1 MNKNLFLITVLGC
14 LIIACTPQNNP
25 GGDEGKGKEAT
36 AIKLSKNELTLEKG
50 ANETLTVSFTPSN
63 VANKALTWVSSNK
76 NIAEVTD
83 GIVVGVNA
91 GSTEIIVKSGDL
103 TDKCTV
109 TVVVS
114 AISISVEPTE
124 IELSPGGTASL
135 TATVI
140 PNDTT
145 DEVEWSSSDEN
156 VASVKDGVVSAMA
169 EGVATINVKA
179 GSQVASCDITV
190 IKMRAI
196 DLGLSVK
203 WANRNLGADTP
214 EDYGDYY
221 AWGETVPKDNYR
233 WSTYELCNGSYT
245 KLTKY
250 NNSNS
255 YGVVDNKTEFMDYD
269 YEDDAARQALG
280 GKWRVPTD
288 ADWTELRE
296 QCTWTWVTNYNSS
309 GINGRLVKATNGNSI
324 FLPAADVRY
333 GTDLSNEGSYGHY
346 WSSTRRTDIPY
357 QAWSYDF
364 DSNNLYV
371 TGFDRYL
378 GLSVRPVSE

>member
-309 GINGRLVKATNGNSI
+309 GINGRLVKATNGNSG
-324 FLPAADVRY
+324 RC
-333 GTDLSNEGSYGHY
+333 S
-346 WSSTRRTDIPY
+346 RRACRRSP
-357 QAWSYDF
+357 S
-364 DSNNLYV
+364 
-371 TGFDRYL
+371 
-378 GLSVRPVSE
+378 